1 MVFSDLAFIFF
12 LLPVFIA
19 LDFVLRSHAPLRNL
33 GLIAVSLVF
42 YAYDGKSA
50 IVILLAYGLLNFLFV
65 KGAYCFICP
74 AEGKRTATGTV
85 LLTLGIT
92 LNLAGLFYY
101 KYAYWILSL
110 LPPPHLQSVRY

>member
-19 LDFVLRSHAPLRNL
+19 LDFLLRRHVTLRNL

-50 IVILLAYGLLNFLFV
+50 LVILLAYGLLNFIFV
-65 KGAYCFICP
+65 KAFYRLISPEDGRR
-74 AEGKRTATGTV
+74 KATGTA
-85 LLTLGIT
+85 LLATGIV

-101 KYAYWILSL
+101 KYANWVLSL
-110 LPPPHLQSVRY
+110 LPPLQPVRHNP